1 MKNKIE
7 INLNLKFFIILILF
21 IGSISL
27 AFDYGIENSKF
38 RIGRVVLRDTLSGA
52 LKVNRLYIQDSIK
65 TSNYYSEYGFNIESP
80 TTAGTYAGWNYDG
93 SFSYFTVGSG
103 QEIGFKFSSGTDFRF
118 NSGGLE
124 FNTSSS
130 DMLIKNTFDNVTTG
144 LGTQEG
150 VIEVDID
157 GVTRYIYLY
166 RN

>member
-65 TSNYYSEYGFNIESP
+65 TLNYYSETGFNIESP
-80 TTAGTYAGWNYDG
+80 TTPGTYAGWNYNGD
-93 SFSYFTVGSG
+93 FSYFTVGSG
-103 QEIGFKFSSGTDFRF
+103 QKIGFKFSSSTDFKF
-118 NSGGLE
+118 SSGGLE

-130 DMLIKNTFDNVTTG
+130 DMLIKNTFDNTTTG
-144 LGTQEG
+144 SGTQEG

-166 RN
+166 RD